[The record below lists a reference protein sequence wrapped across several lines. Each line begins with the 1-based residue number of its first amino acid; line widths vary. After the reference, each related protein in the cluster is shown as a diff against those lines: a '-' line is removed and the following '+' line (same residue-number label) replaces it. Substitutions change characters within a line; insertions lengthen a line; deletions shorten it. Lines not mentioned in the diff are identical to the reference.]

1 MKSPHDPKAEAQTTA
16 AFTRIELLAVVAAV
30 SLVASVL
37 LPALGREISRDS
49 RVFCLFRMN
58 RLAQAMTLYAQD
70 SRGWLP
76 PNPDDG
82 NTTPFWNWVGGQA
95 GPGGAQE
102 FNPDI
107 LRDPTH
113 ALLTPYLQGDISVYR
128 CSMDQRMGSYQGTN
142 STLKGTKVPAAR
154 TVSMN
159 SAVGTL
165 PDFGGKSPVYGPWL
179 SGSHNETVSA
189 TWFCYG
195 RMSDFVRPGP
205 AAAFTF
211 IEEDANSIND
221 GVLGCVGP
229 SSPQKYTWIDWPATY
244 HDMAGGVSFADGHAE
259 MHRWQDTRTRI
270 VNGNVASQ
278 VQPNNPDIAWL
289 AQRTSALIVPPAN

>member
-1 MKSPHDPKAEAQTTA
+1 
-16 AFTRIELLAVVAAV
+16 L
-30 SLVASVL
+30 
-37 LPALGREISRDS
+37 
-49 RVFCLFRMN
+49 
-58 RLAQAMTLYAQD
+58 
-70 SRGWLP
+70 
-76 PNPDDG
+76 
-82 NTTPFWNWVGGQA
+82 
-95 GPGGAQE
+95 
-102 FNPDI
+102 
-107 LRDPTH
+107 
-113 ALLTPYLQGDISVYR
+113 
-128 CSMDQRMGSYQGTN
+128 
-142 STLKGTKVPAAR
+142 
-154 TVSMN
+154 
-159 SAVGTL
+159 
-165 PDFGGKSPVYGPWL
+165 
-179 SGSHNETVSA
+179 
-189 TWFCYG
+189 
-195 RMSDFVRPGP
+195 SDFVRPGP